1 MLDLGGTIN
10 GGLERNAMEPTVSIT
25 GETGHGTT
33 QQMRLNGNI
42 KQLTSSTIDVLSNR
56 YDWMRNEPNDFRSQD
71 CLTFLKDQD
80 LFGFGVWHW
89 NDWSCS
95 NTAGYICERD
105 GATF

>member
-1 MLDLGGTIN
+1 
-10 GGLERNAMEPTVSIT
+10 MEPTVNTT

-33 QQMRLNGNI
+33 QPMRLNGDNPI
-42 KQLTSSTIDVLSNR
+42 LSPYLTPIVYKFSAR
-56 YDWMRNEPNDFRSQD
+56 YDWMRDEPNDFRSQD